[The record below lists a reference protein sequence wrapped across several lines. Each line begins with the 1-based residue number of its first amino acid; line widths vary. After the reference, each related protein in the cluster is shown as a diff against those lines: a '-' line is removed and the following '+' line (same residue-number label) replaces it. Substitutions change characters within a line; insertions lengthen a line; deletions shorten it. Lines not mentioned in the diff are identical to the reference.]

1 MFLTPFVDLGDSVE
15 KYLGLPRSKPDEE
28 NPQSRHHELEQMESG
43 IAASATDQPIAS
55 FKPRIISVSGNIQLG
70 ENNVLSGSGGLAI
83 GSGPLDQSKAYF
95 EVHAEEED
103 TCVIV
108 GAVGVHPNSIVNNYE
123 ALAGVPNS
131 ISVPI
136 ADSLKPGDV
145 IGVVIDIA
153 DFPPKVSVYMNE
165 SHSEMKSV
173 SAIVRGDV
181 WPAIEI
187 VSGSA
192 KIVFDRQ
199 QLRFL
204 SQAKLARGVEAVMIA
219 RSII

>member
-28 NPQSRHHELEQMESG
+28 SQKSHHELEQMESG
-43 IAASATDQPIAS
+43 MVASKAAQPIAS
-55 FKPRIISVSGNIQLG
+55 LKPRIICLSGNVKLG
-70 ENNVLSGSGGLAI
+70 DNNLLSGSGGLGI

-95 EVHAEEED
+95 EVHVEEHD
-103 TCVIV
+103 TTVIV

-123 ALAGVPNS
+123 ALGSVPNS
-131 ISVPI
+131 IAVPI

-145 IGVVIDIA
+145 IGVVVDIS
-153 DFPPKVSVYMNE
+153 DFPPKVYVYLNE
-165 SHSEMKSV
+165 NQTELKSV
-173 SAIVRGDV
+173 SSIVRGDV

-192 KIVFDRQ
+192 KIVFERH
-199 QLRFL
+199 QLRYL
-204 SQAKLARGVEAVMIA
+204 TQAKLARGVEAVMIA